1 MKALACIAA
10 AAFYG
15 LAALFPVAAGGS
27 MPSGSP
33 HSGIRPVDG
42 TDSGMLS
49 VTDTL
54 PGPGATSCGLDSL
67 QRKAVSQKV
76 GEYLSAIV
84 TEPVSMQEKEVDFLI
99 ETCSD
104 SLVRQAVA
112 TDIYSF
118 YRDSPIMGAEAL
130 AVYVCDKW
138 FIPGKV
144 KLPDEASFMG
154 ARMFAEFNRRS
165 LIGMKAP
172 GLELKDSLGNEVRL
186 FGPQD
191 KPEDRRYSILYFY
204 SPDCARCRMETI
216 MLRSILEND
225 GFPVDFHAI
234 YTGRNRAEW
243 MKYIHSQMDISP
255 VSTRIF
261 HLWDPEMDSD
271 FQIKYGIM
279 QTPGLFLIAPDGT
292 IAGRRLDAVSLEKML
307 KDALAPAEAEYGSE
321 ESEKF
326 FDKVFAPFADSVK
339 CKDIDA
345 IARHIE
351 DVTLGQGDTLLFKQ
365 MTGDLMYYL
374 TNRRGAAYRCA
385 TGHLV
390 KDRILGK
397 DVWKT
402 ADDSLK
408 IVSFARILD
417 DLLSKTPVSA
427 RIPDIKVDAVL
438 KMNRGG
444 EIRAAEGRFRLGKT
458 GGRQTYIIFHTEGCP
473 VCKAE
478 INAADSLL
486 LHGSI
491 GTRVLLVDMD
501 MIFSSNPG
509 QAGVLLDTFDLT
521 MLPFI
526 ISTDR
531 KGKVTGKYLSLL

>member
-10 AAFYG
+10 AAFSG
-15 LAALFPVAAGGS
+15 LAALFPVAAAGS

-54 PGPGATSCGLDSL
+54 PGPGATSRGLDSL

-243 MKYIHSQMDISP
+243 MK
-255 VSTRIF
+255 
-261 HLWDPEMDSD
+261 
-271 FQIKYGIM
+271 
-279 QTPGLFLIAPDGT
+279 
-292 IAGRRLDAVSLEKML
+292 
-307 KDALAPAEAEYGSE
+307 
-321 ESEKF
+321 
-326 FDKVFAPFADSVK
+326 
-339 CKDIDA
+339 
-345 IARHIE
+345 
-351 DVTLGQGDTLLFKQ
+351 
-365 MTGDLMYYL
+365 
-374 TNRRGAAYRCA
+374 
-385 TGHLV
+385 
-390 KDRILGK
+390 
-397 DVWKT
+397 
-402 ADDSLK
+402 
-408 IVSFARILD
+408 
-417 DLLSKTPVSA
+417 
-427 RIPDIKVDAVL
+427 
-438 KMNRGG
+438 
-444 EIRAAEGRFRLGKT
+444 
-458 GGRQTYIIFHTEGCP
+458 
-473 VCKAE
+473 
-478 INAADSLL
+478 
-486 LHGSI
+486 
-491 GTRVLLVDMD
+491 
-501 MIFSSNPG
+501 
-509 QAGVLLDTFDLT
+509 
-521 MLPFI
+521 
-526 ISTDR
+526 
-531 KGKVTGKYLSLL
+531 